1 MERKKA
7 VHPGFEEIARILC
20 EQQESHGFKKDQK
33 AFAEYLAERGLRVDQ
48 GTISR
53 WLRAIV
59 EIKSRHLAKL
69 EKIFGIDLVQYLREA

>member
-1 MERKKA
+1 MSRKKE
-7 VHPGFEEIARILC
+7 VDP
-20 EQQESHGFKKDQK
+20 GFKKIARVLCELKDSLGFKKNQK
-33 AFAEYLAERGLRVDQ
+33 GFVEYLAERGLRVDQ